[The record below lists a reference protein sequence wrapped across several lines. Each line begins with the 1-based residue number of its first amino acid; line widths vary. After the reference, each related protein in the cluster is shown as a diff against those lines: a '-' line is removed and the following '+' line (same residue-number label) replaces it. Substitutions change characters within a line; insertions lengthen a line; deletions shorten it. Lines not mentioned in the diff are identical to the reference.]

1 MNLNSLAVVALISVA
16 LSSGTALAQTKWVE
30 INDDVSVAP
39 FNLTADEMEDL
50 DVYDATG
57 KRIAEVEEVIGTDA
71 QTPTALAIDFD
82 DSAGYG
88 KTGDVVIP
96 LNQFEMTGN
105 RFVLN
110 ADADAVSGMETY
122 ND

>member
-1 MNLNSLAVVALISVA
+1 MSKAIRISALLVGFALLDAPAFAQSKWMEIEDSISVP
-16 LSSGTALAQTKWVE
+16 
-30 INDDVSVAP
+30 P
-39 FNLTADEMEDL
+39 FNQTADAMEDL
-50 DVYDATG
+50 DVFDTTG

-71 QTPTALAIDFD
+71 QTPGALAIDFD

-88 KTGDVVIP
+88 QTGDVAVP
-96 LNQFEMTGN
+96 LDHFEMNGDQLI
-105 RFVLN
+105 LN